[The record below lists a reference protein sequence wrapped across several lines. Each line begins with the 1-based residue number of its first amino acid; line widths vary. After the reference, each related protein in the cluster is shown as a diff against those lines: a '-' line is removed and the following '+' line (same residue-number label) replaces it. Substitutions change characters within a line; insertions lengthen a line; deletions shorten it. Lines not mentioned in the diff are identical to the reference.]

1 MPARDVDDAESETNG
16 SDSTDTAAVT
26 APGPASGSAR
36 GSAWWKPS
44 DPRFAGALALAA
56 VVGVALRVLV
66 VVVSRWDVALGQ
78 DDAGYYAGQAR
89 LLRQGHGFIEPF
101 LYAYTDGRLRSP
113 SATHPPLFSLLLAL
127 ADLVGFGS
135 VNGMRLVSC
144 AIGGAAIVLVGLLG
158 RELAGRRAG
167 MIAGGIAALY
177 PIWWLSD
184 SLILSEVL
192 YVPLVAA
199 TLLLAYRLWRQ
210 PTPGRAVGLG
220 VVGALAALTRSEGL
234 LLLALVAGCVVVLCP
249 RIERRRRIQLVAL
262 TGVAA
267 VLTISPWIA
276 YNASRF
282 DRVVTMS
289 TNDGATFADANCP
302 ATYSGRYLGL
312 YVFQCHVPSV
322 SERGDESERA
332 HRLADVGIQYA
343 RDHADR
349 VPVVVAARVGRVWGV
364 FGPVQTIDADAFGRW
379 SHRTSQ
385 FMVAG
390 YWLVAVGGLAGFV
403 VLRRRGVPI
412 SPLVASIVA
421 VTITAAVTYG
431 IIRFR
436 VPGDV
441 VFVALSAVTVDALL
455 ARGFP
460 ARRRAEPDP
469 AR

>member
-1 MPARDVDDAESETNG
+1 MPARDVAESETGG
-16 SDSTDTAAVT
+16 SAPDT
-26 APGPASGSAR
+26 AR
-36 GSAWWKPS
+36 GSGQGSKGWKPS
-44 DPRFAGALALAA
+44 DPGFTLALTLAA
-56 VVGVALRVLV
+56 VAGVALRVVV

-101 LYAYTDGRLRSP
+101 LYAYTDGRLRSA
-113 SATHPPLFSLLLAL
+113 SATHPPLFSLVLAV
-127 ADLVGFGS
+127 ADLVGLGS
-135 VNGMRLVSC
+135 VNGMRLVCC
-144 AIGGAAIVLVGLLG
+144 AIGAAGIVLVGLLG

-167 MIAGGIAALY
+167 MIAAGIAALY
-177 PIWWLSD
+177 PVWWLSD

-192 YVPLVAA
+192 YLPLVAA
-199 TLLLAYRLWRQ
+199 TLLLAYRLWRH

-249 RIERRRRIQLVAL
+249 GIARSRRFQLVAL
-262 TGVAA
+262 TAVAA
-267 VLTISPWIA
+267 ALTISPWFV

-302 ATYSGRYLGL
+302 ATYSGTHLGL
-312 YVFQCHVPSV
+312 YVFQCHVPKV
-322 SERGDESERA
+322 SERGDESVRA
-332 HRLADVGIQYA
+332 RRLADVGIRYA

-364 FGPVQTIDADAFGRW
+364 FRPVQTIDADAFGRW

-385 FMVAG
+385 FMLAG
-390 YWLVAVGGLAGFV
+390 YWLVAVGGIAGFV

-412 SPLVASIVA
+412 SPLVASLVA

-436 VPGDV
+436 GPGDV
-441 VFVALSAVTVDALL
+441 VFVSLSAVTVDALL
-455 ARGFP
+455 ARDFP
-460 ARRRAEPDP
+460 ARRRAEPDLTRQ
-469 AR
+469 A